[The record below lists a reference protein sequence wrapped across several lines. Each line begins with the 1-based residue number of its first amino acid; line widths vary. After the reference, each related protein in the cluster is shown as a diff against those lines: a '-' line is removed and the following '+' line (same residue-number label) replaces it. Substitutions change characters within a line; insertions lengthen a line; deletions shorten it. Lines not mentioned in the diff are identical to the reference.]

1 MKAREV
7 VWRWGPGASQA
18 LTSKIRYI
26 DLEGGIRA
34 QKTTALCAWIANG
47 SIEYPGMHSFLCR
60 YTDDALTSI
69 LKPTWRAYC
78 ATSGIAVEWNAQEE
92 CDVVL
97 ATSSKVFLRGL
108 KSSDDTQRYAKLRGP
123 TIARF
128 GIDQAEELPSDF
140 WPEIQG
146 RLSQPG
152 FPQQAMITPQPVNE
166 NHWIAKEFPEDQSN
180 PNHLYIR
187 TNCYDNRV
195 NLGDDYIAELERI
208 YPIGSAKRRTLLE
221 GRRGLAV
228 KGQPVY
234 LGAFRRDVH
243 AAPVQIN
250 PQLPLYE
257 AWDYGHSHPCVVWGQ
272 IFAGRLVMLGACMG
286 EDLSIDQFA
295 PIALECR
302 AQWFPKILEVLTT
315 GDPAGLAES
324 SQGLPVT
331 LKQIMADHGIY
342 ITAVDGA
349 NRPEIRDQA
358 IQLLNRYMTRTAL
371 DGASAF
377 QVHPD
382 RCVLVGADG
391 VKYIPFLADAFE
403 AGYVWDEKARQGLTA
418 NIRKPKKDGFYDHCM
433 NCCEY
438 LVLAFGPSNVTEK
451 DEARLERLAV
461 RRAQHDP
468 DPADRRVARPMTQ
481 RGGY

>member
-1 MKAREV
+1 MKQV
-7 VWRWGPGASQA
+7 VWNWGPGASVA
-18 LTSKIRYI
+18 LTSPYRYI

-78 ATSGIAVEWNAQEE
+78 QTSGIAVEWNAQEE

-97 ATSSKVFLRGL
+97 ATGSKVFLRGL

-152 FPQQAMITPQPVNE
+152 YPQQAMITPQPVNE

-195 NLGDDYIAELERI
+195 NLGDAYIAELERI
-208 YPIGSAKRRTLLE
+208 YPVGSAKRRTLLE

-234 LGAFRRDVH
+234 AGAFDRMRHVNN
-243 AAPVQIN
+243 ALQIN

-257 AWDYGHSHPCVVWGQ
+257 AWDYGHSHPCVIWMQ
-272 IFAGRLVMLGACMG
+272 LFAGRMNVLGGCMG
-286 EDLSIDQFA
+286 EDLGIDQFA

-302 AQWFPKILEVLTT
+302 TQWFPKILEVLTT
-315 GDPAGLAES
+315 GDPAGMAES

-342 ITAVDGA
+342 ISAVDGA
-349 NRPEIRDQA
+349 NRPEIRDHA
-358 IQLLNRYMTRTAL
+358 IQVMTRYMTRTAL
-371 DGASAF
+371 DGQPAF
-377 QVHPD
+377 QIHAERGV
-382 RCVLVGADG
+382 VVSKDG
-391 VKYIPFLADAFE
+391 VKYIPFLADGLE

-418 NIRKPKKDGFYDHCM
+418 NIRKPKKDGFYDHGQ
-433 NCCEY
+433 NCLEY
-438 LVLAFGPSNVTEK
+438 GVLAFGPSNVTEK

-461 RRAQHDP
+461 MRSQRDS
-468 DPADRRVARPMTQ
+468 DPADRRVARPMIR

>member
-1 MKAREV
+1 MKEV
-7 VWRWGPGASQA
+7 VWNWGPGASEA
-18 LTSKIRYI
+18 LTATSRYI

-78 ATSGIAVEWNAQEE
+78 QQSGIQLEWNAAEE
-92 CDVVL
+92 CDIVV
-97 ATSSKVFLRGL
+97 ATGSKVFLRGL
-108 KSSDDTQRYAKLRGP
+108 KASDDTQRYAKLRGP

-128 GIDQAEELPSDF
+128 GIDQAEELPADF

-166 NHWIAKEFPEDQSN
+166 NHWIAKAFPEDQSN

-195 NLGDDYIAELERI
+195 NLGDAYIEELERI
-208 YPIGSAKRRTLLE
+208 YPEGTAKRRTLLE

-234 LGAFRRDVH
+234 AGAFTRSRHVDNTLKM
-243 AAPVQIN
+243 N
-250 PQLPLYE
+250 PQLPLFE

-272 IFAGRLVMLGACMG
+272 IFGGRLSILGGCMG

-295 PIALECR
+295 PAALECR
-302 AQWFPKILEVLTT
+302 AHWFPTPIEILTT
-315 GDPAGLAES
+315 GDPAGLAQS
-324 SQGLPVT
+324 SQGLPAT
-331 LKQIMADHGIY
+331 LKDIMAEHGVY

-358 IQLLNRYMTRTAL
+358 IQTNSRYMTRTAL
-371 DGASAF
+371 DGQPAF
-377 QVHPD
+377 LVNAE
-382 RCVLVGADG
+382 RACVVNADG
-391 VKYIPFLADAFE
+391 TKYIPFLADGFE

-418 NIRKPKKDGFYDHCM
+418 NIRKPKKDGFYDHGQ
-433 NCCEY
+433 NCVEY
-438 LVLAFGPSNVTEK
+438 LVLAFGPSNVTGK
-451 DEARLERLAV
+451 DKERLSMLAV
-461 RRAQHDP
+461 KRSQLDHDP
-468 DPADRRVARPMTQ
+468 QDRVGYRRSGVY

>member
-1 MKAREV
+1 MTEREV
-7 VWRWGPGASQA
+7 RWKWGPGASRA
-18 LTSKIRYI
+18 LLATERYI

-47 SIEYPGMHSFLCR
+47 ALEYPGMNSYLCR

-78 ATSGIAVEWNAQEE
+78 QKSGIAIEWKADEE
-92 CDVVL
+92 CDVIT
-97 ATSSKVFLRGL
+97 ATGSKVFLRGL

-123 TIARF
+123 TVARF

-152 FPQQAMITPQPVNE
+152 YPQAAMITPQPVNE
-166 NHWIAKEFPEDQSN
+166 NHWIAKEFPEDNSN
-180 PNHLYIR
+180 PGHLYIR
-187 TNCYDNRV
+187 TNCYDNRI
-195 NLGDDYIAELERI
+195 NLGDAYIEELERI
-208 YPIGSAKRRTLLE
+208 YPVGTAKRRTLLE

-234 LGAFRRDVH
+234 AGLFYRDRH
-243 AAPVQIN
+243 ARAVTIN
-250 PQLPLYE
+250 PQLPLLE

-272 IFAGRLVMLGACMG
+272 IFAGRLILLGACMG

-302 AQWFPKILEVLTT
+302 SQWFPKIQDVWTT

-331 LKQIMADHGIY
+331 LKQIMADHGIH

-349 NRPEIRDQA
+349 NRPELRDQA
-358 IQLLNRYMTRTAL
+358 IQVISRYMGRTAL
-371 DGASAF
+371 DGQPAF
-377 QVHPD
+377 AVHPE
-382 RCVLVGADG
+382 RCVLVSADG
-391 VKYIPFLADAFE
+391 PKFIPFLADAFE

-418 NIRKPKKDGFYDHCM
+418 NIRKPKKDGFYDHSM

-438 LVLAFGPSNVTEK
+438 LVQAYGPAKATER
-451 DEARLERLAV
+451 DEERLERLALKRSQRDDRDV
-461 RRAQHDP
+461 R
-468 DPADRRVARPMTQ
+468 PARRMMS